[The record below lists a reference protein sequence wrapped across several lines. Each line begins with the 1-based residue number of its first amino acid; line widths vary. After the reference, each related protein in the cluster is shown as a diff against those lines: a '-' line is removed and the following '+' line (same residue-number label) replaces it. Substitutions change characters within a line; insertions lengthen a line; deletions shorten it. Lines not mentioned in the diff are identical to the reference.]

1 MNMWLS
7 GMGLAALF
15 NPGKASHAADHNFL
29 A

>member
-7 GMGLAALF
+7 GMGLAALSI
-15 NPGKASHAADHNFL
+15 PGKASHAADHNFL